1 MKWTLGGSG
10 SSMRVWTDHPSFNP
24 APTFNEIDPS
34 EARFYPLDVGLAVS
48 ITRFLSDPLAATVA
62 TVVPELVV
70 QLARADQQF
79 AFKEGD
85 PVLIKY
91 WGEDNSSFSYD
102 LLFVLHCNVQNLTIE
117 GLIPT
122 RIFKLRLPSALWIRQ
137 PFSPSDDSDIPIL
150 DQLK

>member
-24 APTFNEIDPS
+24 APTFNERDPS

-79 AFKEGD
+79 PFKEGD

-91 WGEDNSSFSYD
+91 WGEDRVVYYWQASVAKFAG
-102 LLFVLHCNVQNLTIE
+102 QGNLTFSMP
-117 GLIPT
+117 G
-122 RIFKLRLPSALWIRQ
+122 SQWISCFLY
-137 PFSPSDDSDIPIL
+137 PL
-150 DQLK
+150 DQ